1 VNYGSAPKYAYD
13 PNFLTGACPVVGSY
27 GGRDGSLR
35 GAAAKLEAALDK
47 AGVAHDVKEY
57 PDAGHSFLNDHE
69 RLNDKM
75 PIYVVVFGKLL
86 LKSGYRDESAK
97 DARRRIIEFFD
108 AHLRV
113 ADTAEV

>member
-1 VNYGSAPKYAYD
+1 
-13 PNFLTGACPVVGSY
+13 
-27 GGRDGSLR
+27 
-35 GAAAKLEAALDK
+35 
-47 AGVAHDVKEY
+47 
-57 PDAGHSFLNDHE
+57 
-69 RLNDKM
+69 M